1 MGRAKRPLL
10 IACYHGD
17 GDLEEPG
24 EQVRGDLDPRGQ
36 KSPEFNRRKRFDL
49 CFQLA
54 AGMGPLKR
62 RYAVSLAALLIC
74 TICFL
79 LFRLTLSVPYLLL
92 NQSLI
97 TCLDRCIN
105 GWIH

>member
-36 KSPEFNRRKRFDL
+36 KSPEVNRRKLFDL

-54 AGMGPLKR
+54 AGMGPAAPSKTGNDLR
-62 RYAVSLAALLIC
+62 RKNFAEGAGSA
-74 TICFL
+74 
-79 LFRLTLSVPYLLL
+79 
-92 NQSLI
+92 
-97 TCLDRCIN
+97 
-105 GWIH
+105 